1 MSSMKRIIVLYGK
14 SNCGKSHTL
23 EFLSSLIHE
32 NGGIHISPLIT
43 CYGDRL
49 ETFRYNEQI
58 ISVCPGGDNVDII
71 KHSFAYAYSQHADIL
86 ITDSRS
92 RGEGPSYINKE
103 ASHQGITIEWYEK
116 SNECHLSLVTQKLCN
131 KEFAEVILKTL

>member
-32 NGGIHISPLIT
+32 NGGIHISSPIT

-49 ETFRYNEQI
+49 ETFCYNEQI
-58 ISVCPGGDNVDII
+58 ISICPGGDNIDII
-71 KHSFAYAYSQHADIL
+71 KYNFEYAYSQHADIL
-86 ITDSRS
+86 ITASRS
-92 RGEGPSYINKE
+92 RGNGPTYINDE
-103 ASHQGITIEWYEK
+103 ATKQGITIEWYEK
-116 SNECHLSLVTQKLCN
+116 SNECHLSLITQKLCN
-131 KEFAEVILKTL
+131 KEFAEVIIRTL